1 MNFEFLIA
9 YQVDPKTNMNQV
21 IMESLIDALENV
33 SDDFDKDAVG
43 NMIQFSH
50 ERPRNGFTLIGFAIK
65 LPEELSHDESVIDNF
80 ASTIRDKEPKSHVVK
95 FEDPLLRARL
105 AKWAAEIFALEM
117 KLRRVLSI
125 IYLNAYQGHE
135 PLSLLRDETAKP
147 MGKPKQE
154 QMETATENQFF
165 HLNFSEYSNL
175 NRRPEPKLTDIL
187 EAIHNAEQ
195 YDAFR
200 AEIRRTP
207 VEDEVD
213 ADLIADIK
221 ELINPIENMR
231 NCVAHNRRPT
241 KRITDSYPNALQT
254 LDKRLDQYLAN
265 LSVSA

>member
-9 YQVDPKTNMNQV
+9 SQVDPKTDMNQV
-21 IMESLIDALENV
+21 IMEALTDALENE

-43 NMIQFSH
+43 DMIQFSH
-50 ERPRNGFTLIGFAIK
+50 ERRRDGFTLIGFAID
-65 LPEELSHDESVIDNF
+65 LQEELSHAESIIDDF
-80 ASTIRDKEPKSHVVK
+80 TIAIRDKAPGSHVVK
-95 FEDPLLRARL
+95 FEDPLLQAEL

-135 PLSLLRDETAKP
+135 PFSLLRDEIAKP

-175 NRRPEPKLTDIL
+175 NRRPEPKLADIL
-187 EAIHNAEQ
+187 AAIHNAEQ

-221 ELINPIENMR
+221 EHINPIENMR

-241 KRITDSYPNALQT
+241 KRITDSYPNALQR
-254 LDKRLDQYLAN
+254 LDERLDQYLAD